1 MGARVLGA
9 SLARGSVRNAPSS
22 FEPPSSV
29 VALLHR
35 PHNDPPMTDPPNPV
49 EISSIL
55 FSACVAD
62 PFKFQ
67 APMALQA
74 KRGIEPWRQL
84 SSAVGPEAP
93 EAVADV
99 AWLAETRVQ
108 LATVIHNLLSA
119 NRELSKSGLLAGSRP
134 PTTLA
139 RLPLWSKPPR
149 DRHELPR
156 YQSPLLSIIKGR

>member
-1 MGARVLGA
+1 MGARILGA

-22 FEPPSSV
+22 FELPSSV

-67 APMALQA
+67 TPMALQA

-84 SSAVGPEAP
+84 PSAVGPEAP

-108 LATVIHNLLSA
+108 LATVIHNLLTA
-119 NRELSKSGLLAGSRP
+119 NCPSQDCSQGLDHRP
-134 PTTLA
+134 PW
-139 RLPLWSKPPR
+139 PGYHFGPR
-149 DRHELPR
+149 NQHELPR